1 MSKTLHIS
9 DDLYERLEHVA
20 RQKGLS
26 NIEQLLE
33 SWQLAEDRLHK
44 RREAVDKI
52 DALRNRLFYTYGQM
66 PDSADLI
73 REDRGR

>member
-1 MSKTLHIS
+1 MSKTLRIS

-20 RQKGLS
+20 RQKGLN

-33 SWQLAEDRLHK
+33 SWQLAEDRLDK
-44 RREAVDKI
+44 RRETVDKI
-52 DALRNRLFYTYGQM
+52 DALRRRLFHTYGQM
-66 PDSADLI
+66 PDSVELI